1 MQLSRIDRS
10 SIAFKLTASYVLASA
25 IVLLCSSGTLYWML
39 SRNLGRVEQRLLAQK
54 VDLFLEDQ
62 ATEPGDYAELFQQL
76 SAASTGKELQRY
88 WVRILDSRGHTLIE
102 TQGMGNFLPP
112 DLFPAIQPD
121 KPPKATKRLEF
132 VGGPPVRLLDAWSP
146 VAGTQRRQV
155 QVALDC
161 GRDVELLRDY
171 WGGLVLV
178 VGFSLL
184 VLASIGVAVVRH
196 GLRSFNDLGELI
208 GAITEDKLSEKIDR
222 KKWPTETHAV
232 IDGFNGMSRR
242 LSASFLRLQ
251 QFSADLAHEL
261 RTPIHNLR
269 LQADVILARPR
280 SAEEYRLA
288 LENALTEYNRLTKM
302 TESLLFL
309 ARIENRKQAI
319 DPVVFP
325 VRKML
330 EAALIQFGAL
340 GAERGLQLALK
351 GDAEITAD
359 RDLFQVVIS
368 NLLANACA
376 FTPAGGTVTVEAR
389 RDGQAVLVSVRDTGS
404 GISKELQD
412 QVFDRFFR
420 ADPARV
426 RHEGSGLGLAI
437 VKAVMDLH
445 GGTIHLTS
453 EVGKGTLVVLV
464 FQG

>member
-1 MQLSRIDRS
+1 MQLSGIDRS

-25 IVLLCSSGTLYWML
+25 LVLLCSSGTLYWML

-88 WVRILDSRGHTLIE
+88 WVRILDSTGHTLIE
-102 TQGMGNFLPP
+102 TQGMGYFLPP
-112 DLFPAIQPD
+112 DLFPAIQSN
-121 KPPKATKRLEF
+121 KPPKPTKRLEF
-132 VGGPPVRLLDAWSP
+132 AGGPPVRLIDAWSSA
-146 VAGTQRRQV
+146 AGAQRRQI

-178 VGFSLL
+178 VGLSLL
-184 VLASIGVAVVRH
+184 ALAGIGVEVVLR
-196 GLRSFNDLGELI
+196 GLRPLNELGRAI
-208 GAITEDKLSEKIDR
+208 GALTEERLSERMDR
-222 KKWPTETHAV
+222 EKWPVETHAV
-232 IDGFNGMSRR
+232 IDGFNDLSGR
-242 LSASFLRLQ
+242 LNASFLRLQ

-269 LQADVILARPR
+269 LQADVVLARPR
-280 SAEEYRLA
+280 SAEEYKLA
-288 LENALTEYNRLTKM
+288 LENALEEYSRLTKM

-309 ARIENRKQAI
+309 ARVENGKQA
-319 DPVVFP
+319 VVPAKFE
-325 VRKML
+325 VHRLL
-330 EAALIQFGAL
+330 ESVLAQFGAL
-340 GAERGLQLALK
+340 ASEKGLQLELA
-351 GDAEITAD
+351 GAAEITAD
-359 RDLFQVVIS
+359 RDLLQLVLG

-376 FTPAGGTVTVEAR
+376 FTPSGGTIKLAARTGHGSVIISVTDSGA
-389 RDGQAVLVSVRDTGS
+389 

-412 QVFDRFFR
+412 KVFDRFFR

-426 RHEGSGLGLAI
+426 HSGGAGLGLAI

-445 GGTIHLTS
+445 GGAARLNS
-453 EVGKGTLVVLV
+453 EVGNGTQVDLI
-464 FQG
+464 FPG